1 MQIATMM
8 AEHAV
13 TTTFQDGTFIALT
26 VIAWT
31 SMQLELPVKKSG
43 KKPAAK
49 PTKKTKKKK

>member
-31 SMQLELPVKKSG
+31 PMQLELPVKTFG
-43 KKPAAK
+43 KQRNAK
-49 PTKKTKKKK
+49 R